1 MNCGD
6 EYVLPSCGTSCDQY
20 ASSEAAAPFIRQSTL
35 AFASAP
41 VLQSTSSSPVP
52 TCSVLPPAAPPTSPV
67 TSTPSSCETRNTT
80 TAPRP
85 TPPAAIPVVRPRRRT
100 LPPLI
105 SAFGSNVM
113 PHTVRRAAGPSRG
126 LRPSQQFL
134 SFSSNPRGIGLKSQ
148 DLFARV

>member
-52 TCSVLPPAAPPTSPV
+52 TCCVLPPASPPTSPV

-100 LPPLI
+100 LPPLM

-113 PHTVRRAAGPSRG
+113 RSPYAARRGRPGGLRDGRRRG
-126 LRPSQQFL
+126 LGSAP
-134 SFSSNPRGIGLKSQ
+134 
-148 DLFARV
+148 